1 MEGLL
6 ELTASALRLGIPV
19 AICALGALWSE
30 RCGVINIGMEGMML
44 TGAFWGAAGAF
55 WYGPTAGILLAVAAG
70 LVMALLHAAVTVSGR
85 VDQIVSGV
93 AINILAY
100 GLNRFFGY
108 RIFNMAASS
117 PDVPGLP
124 EISAGGATLSWIVPF
139 AFVLAGLS
147 WLVLTRTGFGL
158 RLQAVGE
165 NPAAADAAGNS
176 VPALR
181 YVGVLLG
188 GAFAGLAGAYLSI
201 EHTGM
206 YVEGM
211 TQGKGFIALAALIV
225 GNWNPFG
232 LFGASLLFGLF
243 ESMSFRLVQ
252 SQTLP
257 YQFVQMAP
265 YLLTLAVLAGLRG
278 KTRAPAATG
287 QNWSRDGDE

>member
-44 TGAFWGAAGAF
+44 TGAFWGAVGAF

-93 AINILAY
+93 ALNILAY

-117 PDVPGLP
+117 PDVPGLS

-181 YVGVLLG
+181 YAGVLLG

-243 ESMSFRLVQ
+243 EAMSFRLVQ
-252 SQTLP
+252 NQTLP

-287 QNWSRDGDE
+287 QNWSRDET

>member
-1 MEGLL
+1 
-6 ELTASALRLGIPV
+6 
-19 AICALGALWSE
+19 
-30 RCGVINIGMEGMML
+30 ML

-93 AINILAY
+93 ALNILAY

-139 AFVLAGLS
+139 AFGLAGLS
-147 WLVLTRTGFGL
+147 WLVLTRTGLGL

-165 NPAAADAAGNS
+165 NPAAADAAGIS

-181 YVGVLLG
+181 YAGVLLG

>member
-30 RCGVINIGMEGMML
+30 RSGVINIGMEGMML
-44 TGAFWGAAGAF
+44 TGAFWGAVGAF

-93 AINILAY
+93 ALNILAY

-243 ESMSFRLVQ
+243 EAMSFRLVQ

-287 QNWSRDGDE
+287 QNWSRDGDA

>member
-30 RCGVINIGMEGMML
+30 RSGVINIGMEGMML
-44 TGAFWGAAGAF
+44 TGAFWGAVGAF

-181 YVGVLLG
+181 YAGVLMG

-225 GNWNPFG
+225 GNWNPIG

-243 ESMSFRLVQ
+243 EAMSFRLVQ

-287 QNWSRDGDE
+287 QNWSREET

>member
-1 MEGLL
+1 MEGLF

-30 RCGVINIGMEGMML
+30 RSGVINIGMEGMML
-44 TGAFWGAAGAF
+44 TGAFWGAVGAF

-93 AINILAY
+93 ALNILAY

-165 NPAAADAAGNS
+165 NPAAADAAGIS

-181 YVGVLLG
+181 YAGVLLG

-278 KTRAPAATG
+278 KTRAPAAVG
-287 QNWSRDGDE
+287 QNWSREET

>member
-30 RCGVINIGMEGMML
+30 RSGVINIGMEGMML
-44 TGAFWGAAGAF
+44 TGAFWGAVGAF

-93 AINILAY
+93 ALNILAY

-165 NPAAADAAGNS
+165 NPAAADAAGIS

-181 YVGVLLG
+181 YAGVLLG

-278 KTRAPAATG
+278 KTRAPAAVG
-287 QNWSRDGDE
+287 QNWSRDGAE

>member
-30 RCGVINIGMEGMML
+30 RSGVINIGMEGMML
-44 TGAFWGAAGAF
+44 TGAFWGAVGAF
-55 WYGPTAGILLAVAAG
+55 WYGPTVGILLAVAAG

-165 NPAAADAAGNS
+165 NPAAADAAGIS

-181 YVGVLLG
+181 YAGVLLG

-278 KTRAPAATG
+278 KTRAPAAVG
-287 QNWSRDGDE
+287 QNWSRDGAE

>member
-1 MEGLL
+1 M
-6 ELTASALRLGIPV
+6 
-19 AICALGALWSE
+19 
-30 RCGVINIGMEGMML
+30 
-44 TGAFWGAAGAF
+44 
-55 WYGPTAGILLAVAAG
+55 
-70 LVMALLHAAVTVSGR
+70 
-85 VDQIVSGV
+85 
-93 AINILAY
+93 
-100 GLNRFFGY
+100 
-108 RIFNMAASS
+108 
-117 PDVPGLP
+117 
-124 EISAGGATLSWIVPF
+124 
-139 AFVLAGLS
+139 
-147 WLVLTRTGFGL
+147 
-158 RLQAVGE
+158 
-165 NPAAADAAGNS
+165 
-176 VPALR
+176 PALR

-225 GNWNPFG
+225 GNWNSFG

-278 KTRAPAATG
+278 KTRAPAAVG
-287 QNWSRDGDE
+287 QNWSRDGAE

>member
-30 RCGVINIGMEGMML
+30 RSGVINIGMEGMML
-44 TGAFWGAAGAF
+44 TGAFWGAVGAF
-55 WYGPTAGILLAVAAG
+55 WYGPTVGILLAVAAG

-139 AFVLAGLS
+139 AFGLAGLS
-147 WLVLTRTGFGL
+147 WLVLTRTGLGL

-165 NPAAADAAGNS
+165 NPAAADAAGIS

-181 YVGVLLG
+181 YAGVLLG

-243 ESMSFRLVQ
+243 EAMSFRLVQ

-278 KTRAPAATG
+278 KTRAPAAVG
-287 QNWSRDGDE
+287 QNWSRDGDA

>member
-44 TGAFWGAAGAF
+44 TGAFWGAVGAF

-93 AINILAY
+93 ALNILAY

-117 PDVPGLP
+117 PDVPGLS

-181 YVGVLLG
+181 YAGVLLG

-243 ESMSFRLVQ
+243 EAMSFRLVQ

-287 QNWSRDGDE
+287 QNWSREET

>member
-1 MEGLL
+1 MEGLM
-6 ELTASALRLGIPV
+6 ELSASALRMGIPV

-30 RCGVINIGMEGMML
+30 RSGVVNIGLEGMML
-44 TGAFWGAAGAF
+44 TGAFWGAAGAY
-55 WYGPTAGILLAVAAG
+55 WYGPAAGILLAVAAG
-70 LVMALLHAAVTVSGR
+70 LAMALLHAAVTVSGR

-93 AINILAY
+93 AINILAF

-108 RIFNMAASS
+108 RFFDMAASS
-117 PDVPGLP
+117 PDVKGLP
-124 EISAGGATLSWIVPF
+124 EISAGGVEVSWIVPLG
-139 AFVLAGLS
+139 FVLAGLC
-147 WLVLTRTGFGL
+147 WLVMTQTGFGL

-165 NPAAADAAGNS
+165 NPVAADAAGLS

-181 YVGVLLG
+181 YAGVLLG

-225 GNWNPFG
+225 GKWNPFG
-232 LFGASLLFGLF
+232 LFGASLLFGLL
-243 ESMSFRLVQ
+243 EAMSFRLVQ
-252 SQTLP
+252 SQTIP

-278 KTRAPAATG
+278 RTRPPAAAG
-287 QNWSRDGDE
+287 QNWSREDT

>member
-1 MEGLL
+1 MDGLL

-30 RCGVINIGMEGMML
+30 RSGVINIGMEGMML
-44 TGAFWGAAGAF
+44 TGAFWGAVGAF

-93 AINILAY
+93 ALNILAY

-181 YVGVLLG
+181 YAGVLMG

-225 GNWNPFG
+225 GNWNPIG

-243 ESMSFRLVQ
+243 EAMSFRLVQ

-287 QNWSRDGDE
+287 QNWSREDS

>member
-30 RCGVINIGMEGMML
+30 RSGVINIGMEGMML
-44 TGAFWGAAGAF
+44 TGAFWGAVGAF

-93 AINILAY
+93 ALNILAY

-232 LFGASLLFGLF
+232 VFGASLLFGLF
-243 ESMSFRLVQ
+243 EAMSFRLVQ
-252 SQTLP
+252 SQTIP

-287 QNWSRDGDE
+287 QNWSREET